1 VSVLGG
7 HQSPQF
13 WGPRSF
19 APLGAFLDSEG
30 KQLIEDAP
38 AKIDI
43 VEAARIAATRVR
55 FPGICVVISDFLYP
69 LEEVVTMLSSFRSR
83 NMEIHAVQM
92 LGAQDIDPDPT
103 SSGSTLVD
111 SETGEEIGLSLDPS
125 AREHY
130 AKKLKEHT
138 EAIRQHC
145 LSAQI
150 HFVQAVAREPL
161 AENSI
166 SILTEMGLF
175 V

>member
-1 VSVLGG
+1 
-7 HQSPQF
+7 
-13 WGPRSF
+13 
-19 APLGAFLDSEG
+19 
-30 KQLIEDAP
+30 
-38 AKIDI
+38 
-43 VEAARIAATRVR
+43 
-55 FPGICVVISDFLYP
+55 
-69 LEEVVTMLSSFRSR
+69 MLSSFRSR

-92 LGAQDIDPDPT
+92 LGAQDIDPDPA

-125 AREHY
+125 AREQY

-150 HFVQAVAREPL
+150 HFVPAVAREPL

-166 SILTEMGLF
+166 SILSTMGLF